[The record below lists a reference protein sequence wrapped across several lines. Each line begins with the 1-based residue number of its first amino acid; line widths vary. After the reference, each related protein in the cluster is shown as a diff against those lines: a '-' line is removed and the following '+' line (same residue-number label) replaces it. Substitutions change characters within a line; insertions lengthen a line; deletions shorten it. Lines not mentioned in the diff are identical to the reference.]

1 MTPSS
6 PGTAT
11 GPEPW
16 LTQRELANRLKVSR
30 RTIQRLRLP
39 CTRVGGQNRYL
50 ESQCLQAL
58 SSPATGGD
66 NVVPLRPRPEETA
79 A

>member
-1 MTPSS
+1 MT
-6 PGTAT
+6 
-11 GPEPW
+11 EPW
-16 LTQRELANRLKVSR
+16 LTQRELADRLRVSK

-50 ESQCLQAL
+50 LSECLTAL
-58 SSPATGGD
+58 SGSEPTGD
-66 NVVPLRPRPEETA
+66 NVVLLRPRRQETA